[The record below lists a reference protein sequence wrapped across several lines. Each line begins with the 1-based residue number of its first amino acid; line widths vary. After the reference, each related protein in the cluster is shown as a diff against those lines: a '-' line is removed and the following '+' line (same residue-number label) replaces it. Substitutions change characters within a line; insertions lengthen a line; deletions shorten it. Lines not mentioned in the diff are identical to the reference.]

1 MAKIKTTET
10 TKSVTGFVNAVSDE
24 TKRKDS
30 FRIIEIMQSL
40 TGFEPKMW
48 GPGIVGFGS
57 YHYKYD
63 SGHEG
68 DMLIVGFSPRSTAI
82 VFYIPATPAK
92 KEAFLKKLGKHKT
105 GKGCIYIKKL
115 EDIDIETL
123 KKMVTNGVRH
133 IKATYP
139 DNKKKN

>member
-10 TKSVTGFVNAVSDE
+10 AKSVTSFINAVSDK
-24 TKRKDS
+24 TKRDDS
-30 FRIIEIMQSL
+30 FRIIEIMQSQ

-48 GPGIVGFGS
+48 GPSIVGFGS

-82 VFYIPATPAK
+82 VFYIPATPEK
-92 KEAFLKKLGKHKT
+92 KEAFLKKFGKHKT

-115 EDIDIETL
+115 EDIDIEIL
-123 KKMVTNGVRH
+123 KKMITNGIRH
-133 IKATYP
+133 IKTIYP
-139 DNKKKN
+139 DKKKN